1 MLNCGYE
8 FHREGST
15 MSILKE
21 RIEIKRPLSEVWPYL
36 NFTNWP
42 KISPIFQ
49 QVESLDG
56 AMQAGSRFKV
66 IAGPGDAKVEYQV
79 EIVVCDEPLG
89 RLVYKRMG
97 GPLPGTSEWLLSSS
111 ATGTKIDYTNYYQHD
126 LPSAAL
132 SSISRAMI
140 RFLNDL
146 REAIENSKMLQPN
159 ESPTAT

>member
-1 MLNCGYE
+1 
-8 FHREGST
+8 
-15 MSILKE
+15 MSMLKE
-21 RIEIKRPLSEVWPYL
+21 RIEIKRPLSVVWPYL
-36 NFTNWP
+36 NLASWP

-49 QVESLDG
+49 QVDSMDG
-56 AMQAGSRFKV
+56 TMQAGSRFKV
-66 IAGPGDAKVEYQV
+66 IAGPGEAKVEYQV

-111 ATGTKIDYTNYYQHD
+111 TSGTKIDYTNYYQHD

-146 REAIENSKMLQPN
+146 REAVEKSKELETIEGAPQQL
-159 ESPTAT
+159 EG